1 MLDGSTSS
9 RHHGEGLL
17 ALPTFGD
24 THETDTFD
32 RRSGDARNGAARNS
46 RRHSYFVGAGV
57 MSTIIDFKAALAR
70 KRYEQHGLRQVLPNE
85 FVKRAIAA
93 ARSVEQRVEFKE
105 KK

>member
-1 MLDGSTSS
+1 
-9 RHHGEGLL
+9 
-17 ALPTFGD
+17 
-24 THETDTFD
+24 
-32 RRSGDARNGAARNS
+32 
-46 RRHSYFVGAGV
+46 
-57 MSTIIDFKAALAR
+57 MSNVIDFKAALVR